1 MSRVC
6 AITGKGPLTGNR
18 RSHSMRASRR
28 TWNVNLQKVKVMV
41 DGKELKT
48 TDYTVK
54 EGSTIVT
61 LNAAYLET
69 LSVGKHTLEI
79 ESKNGIAK
87 TEFTITAAQ
96 TGGDDQTGGS
106 DQTGSDTTPQE
117 PDKNGGDTTIPQTG
131 DSSNA
136 VLWIALLFA
145 SGVGLMGAAVY
156 SRKKDTAN
164 NQ

>member
-1 MSRVC
+1 MYKR
-6 AITGKGPLTGNR
+6 
-18 RSHSMRASRR
+18 
-28 TWNVNLQKVKVMV
+28 Q
-41 DGKELKT
+41 
-48 TDYTVK
+48 
-54 EGSTIVT
+54 
-61 LNAAYLET
+61 LNT
-69 LSVGKHTLEI
+69 LSVGKHTLSI
-79 ESKNGIAK
+79 VSANGTAT
-87 TEFTITAAQ
+87 TEFTITAAP

-117 PDKNGGDTTIPQTG
+117 PGKNEGAATNPQTG

>member
-1 MSRVC
+1 M
-6 AITGKGPLTGNR
+6 
-18 RSHSMRASRR
+18 
-28 TWNVNLQKVKVMV
+28 
-41 DGKELKT
+41 
-48 TDYTVK
+48 
-54 EGSTIVT
+54 T
-61 LNAAYLET
+61 LNAAYLNT
-69 LSVGKHTLEI
+69 LSVGKHTL
-79 ESKNGIAK
+79 SVVSANGTAT
-87 TEFTITAAQ
+87 TEFTITAAP
-96 TGGDDQTGGS
+96 TGGS

-117 PDKNGGDTTIPQTG
+117 PDKNGGDTTNPQTG